1 MNIVA
6 YRERFNDLALL
17 CPDVVPNEKKKVE
30 LYIKG
35 LPEII
40 KGKTTSSRPATLN
53 EAVRMKHALMEQKIQ
68 AKNERIAES
77 IKRKTKRVV
86 RPTEGV
92 IRKGIHMA
100 ELIALGSSDV
110 IREKEGWLNKE
121 DNKEHLKIIL
131 ELLKN
136 EKLYAKFSKCD
147 FCLEFVQVLGHV
159 IDSKGVHVDLAK
171 VEAIQN
177 WSAATIPTEK
187 YEWGMKEEEAFQTL
201 KQKLCSAPILAL
213 PEGTKN
219 FVVYCDASL
228 KGFGAKELNLRQR
241 RWIKLLSDYDCEIR
255 YHPGKGNVVADTL
268 SRKEREPLRVRS
280 LVMMVHT
287 NLPDRLLNAQTEAM
301 KKDNVK
307 AKNLERLI
315 KPIFEILLHLPGV
328 RQDVSRLKKL
338 YWWPNMKADIANFVS
353 KCLTCAKVKA
363 EHQKPSGLLLQPEI
377 PKWKWEKIT
386 MDFVLGLPRTPSGYD
401 SIRVIVDRL
410 TKHGVHVS
418 IITDRDSQFTSRF
431 WKTLQEALGTQ
442 LNMST
447 AYHPETDGQS
457 KRMIQ
462 TLEDMFSS
470 KVEFPSLKFDGIQS
484 EVQNI
489 HGNEKI
495 SSREIILICSQVNRK
510 RAREI
515 KHQND
520 ALGDMAFLRKKVKS
534 RAAVGK
540 LVLLQVLVQSQ
551 LILESSSLI
560 GFFLDYLLTQIIAS
574 LHHERKYAIEIL
586 ERAHMVNCNPS
597 QTLVDTESKLGADGD
612 HVSDPT
618 LYRSLAVSKNNVH
631 YFNAI
636 PINGIYEIDMHDLV
650 PNFNSIYNVSTKKAK
665 HNLNST
671 YLWHC
676 RLAHISKK
684 RIKKL
689 QRSTDDESFDL
700 CVSCL
705 SGKLTRKSFLHRHGR
720 LTDLLGIIHTDVYG
734 PLRHMS
740 RQGASYFITFTDDYS
755 RYGYVYL
762 LKHKHEVWGC
772 EALVKWDTPDKLQQR
787 SVKCIFIRYPK
798 EIIGYYFYFPPE
810 NKIVVARYAEFYE
823 KNLITQE
830 VSGRAIDL
838 EETQD
843 EDTSPSKITSE
854 IPMEVEGFEPPQ
866 EEVILIRRSERTHQA
881 PNRLCLNVEVKD
893 HSLWDLNEPASCGS
907 FDSCRSLSLKL
918 E

>member
-1 MNIVA
+1 AIGPIRWFKKIENTFEISEYAKGKKVKFSTATLHGRALTWWNSQRLEDELRHLKLRDMNIVA

-53 EAVRMKHALMEQKIQ
+53 EA
-68 AKNERIAES
+68 
-77 IKRKTKRVV
+77 
-86 RPTEGV
+86 
-92 IRKGIHMA
+92 
-100 ELIALGSSDV
+100 
-110 IREKEGWLNKE
+110 NKE

-462 TLEDMFSS
+462 TLEDM
-470 KVEFPSLKFDGIQS
+470 L
-484 EVQNI
+484 
-489 HGNEKI
+489 
-495 SSREIILICSQVNRK
+495 
-510 RAREI
+510 
-515 KHQND
+515 
-520 ALGDMAFLRKKVKS
+520 
-534 RAAVGK
+534 
-540 LVLLQVLVQSQ
+540 SQ

-866 EEVILIRRSERTHQA
+866 EEVILIRRD
-881 PNRLCLNVEVKD
+881 PFID
-893 HSLWDLNEPASCGS
+893 
-907 FDSCRSLSLKL
+907 
-918 E
+918 